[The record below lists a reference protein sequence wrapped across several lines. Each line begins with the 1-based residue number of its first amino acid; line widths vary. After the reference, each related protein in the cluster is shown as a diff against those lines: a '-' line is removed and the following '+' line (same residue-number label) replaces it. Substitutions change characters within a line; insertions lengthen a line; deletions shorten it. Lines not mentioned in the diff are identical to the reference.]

1 MKESLKKI
9 LYKAKITKDDK
20 KSNLYKNNY
29 YSIQKKNNLYKYPEK
44 IREKS
49 KNKSKSKKISQY
61 HINGRKKNPLYKSSL
76 SKSKSKS
83 KTINKDKRQISLDS
97 KILYKKNRFNNSQ
110 GENSSKRSIL
120 NKNPIPKPE
129 PYPSRVIKK
138 KEKIIRYSSIQKK
151 KVNPKKSVKKKKIKI
166 TSSKS
171 FKKKYNSKSKSKLK
185 KSFLNK
191 KKITSRSNSK
201 KSKSKKSNS
210 KKSDKQRRSISPQT
224 LNKKLHQRSLIAQ
237 NSFKLNLQDIIKVDE
252 IYNLI
257 INTKP
262 EQNSGFNFEILKEF
276 FINNYCFIL
285 KDLNVL
291 FYKLDFRN
299 KMRKFFLKEITFFT
313 YLVLLLIQTQMESS
327 LLVNHRIENKNSGS
341 NFSDRYY
348 ENVNREIYEL
358 LIQIIS
364 NLHVVFILRI
374 EIFLD
379 RAAMYY
385 QNHKLFK
392 KIKLILS
399 KRKSNYKIN
408 VNNKEENFQVHT
420 KKIERYL
427 DLTEQALEEVFK
439 LNNNFINL
447 SHSLFESLLQ
457 IVRRKGEI
465 KISEYNKLLKSLKIK
480 FDSKGLT
487 IFDIQNLSSLIY
499 NQQNSAKTKTI
510 ETSEKEFLVPIP
522 FLKSEIRDKKK
533 YTLILDLDETIIY
546 YPDEK
551 IDVFNDE
558 MNDHIKIRPF
568 SLDFLNQLSFY
579 YEIIVFT
586 AASQHYADKILDF
599 LDPNG
604 LINYR
609 FYRQHLTDHQ
619 GKYVKDISKIG
630 RNLNS
635 MVILDNTPENFVLQ
649 PNNGVFIKSWR
660 GEMKDK
666 CLLWLTSIFMNI
678 AKSGTEDIREV
689 LVELKN
695 LLLSNYS

>member
-9 LYKAKITKDDK
+9 LYKAKLAKDEK

-29 YSIQKKNNLYKYPEK
+29 YSIQKKNNVFKYPEK

-49 KNKSKSKKISQY
+49 KNTSKSKKISQY
-61 HINGRKKNPLYKSSL
+61 QIHKRKKNPLLKSTVSKN
-76 SKSKSKS
+76 KSKSKEI
-83 KTINKDKRQISLDS
+83 KNDNRQISLDS

-110 GENSSKRSIL
+110 RENSSKRSIL
-120 NKNPIPKPE
+120 KNSIPKPE
-129 PYPSRVIKK
+129 PYPTREIKNKNKITRYNSNPKK
-138 KEKIIRYSSIQKK
+138 KEHQ
-151 KVNPKKSVKKKKIKI
+151 KKSVKKKIKI
-166 TSSKS
+166 TSSSKS
-171 FKKKYNSKSKSKLK
+171 IKKKFGKNSKLK
-185 KSFLNK
+185 KSFLNH

-201 KSKSKKSNS
+201 KTKTKSKSGSKKSNN
-210 KKSDKQRRSISPQT
+210 QRRSISPQT
-224 LNKKLHQRSLIAQ
+224 LNRKLHQRSLIAQ

-262 EQNSGFNFEILKEF
+262 EKKSGFNFDLLKEF

-299 KMRKFFLKEITFFT
+299 KMRKFFLKEIIFFT
-313 YLVLLLIQTQMESS
+313 HLLLLLIQTQMESS
-327 LLVNHRIENKNSGS
+327 LLVNYRMENEDSKL

-348 ENVNREIYEL
+348 ENVNKEIYEL

-399 KRKSNYKIN
+399 KRKSNYKIS
-408 VNNKEENFQVHT
+408 VNNKEENFLIHT

-439 LNNNFINL
+439 LNNNFTNL

-457 IVRRKGEI
+457 ISRRKGEI
-465 KISEYNKLLKSLKIK
+465 KTPEYNKLLKHLKIK
-480 FDSKGLT
+480 LDSKGLT
-487 IFDIQNLSSLIY
+487 NFNISFLKTLLHNSPSKSS
-499 NQQNSAKTKTI
+499 KTKTI
-510 ETSEKEFLVPIP
+510 DSEKESLPVP
-522 FLKSEIRDKKK
+522 FLTKKRESNK
-533 YTLILDLDETIIY
+533 RYTLILDLDETIIY
-546 YPDEK
+546 YPDDK
-551 IDVFNDE
+551 ISVFDFE
-558 MNDHIKIRPF
+558 MKNHIKIRPF
-568 SLDFLNQLSFY
+568 STEFLNQLSVY
-579 YEIIVFT
+579 YEIIIFT
-586 AASQHYADKILDF
+586 AASQHYADEILDF
-599 LDPNG
+599 LDPKG
-604 LINYR
+604 IIDFR
-609 FYRQHLTDHQ
+609 FYRQHLSEHQ
-619 GKYVKDISKIG
+619 GKLVKDISKIG
-630 RNLNS
+630 RDLGE

-649 PNNGVFIKSWR
+649 ENNGVFVKSWR
-660 GEMKDK
+660 GEMGDR
-666 CLLWLTSIFMNI
+666 CLLWLSSIFVNI
-678 AKSGTEDIREV
+678 AKSGVEDVREV